1 MNSSRKPFG
10 GVIAAPDQQ
19 TQAVVTL
26 LSHYVRARFDL
37 VYYAHAKEIDLQ
49 RRHDFLVVLSVG
61 DLEAVAGRLNG
72 NGYYKPLIVHIDDPA
87 TLGHLDYEAFFPG
100 LEVISI
106 EQADLAAQ
114 PDVTLRIELFRQ
126 VIEALEARI

>member
-26 LSHYVRARFDL
+26 LSHYVRERFDL
-37 VYYAHAKEIDLQ
+37 AYYAHAKEIDFR

-61 DLEAVAGRLNG
+61 DLERVAQQVNSNG
-72 NGYYKPLIVHIDDPA
+72 FHKPLIVHVDDPA
-87 TLGHLDYEAFFPG
+87 TLEQLNYEAFFPG

-106 EQADLAAQ
+106 EQADLTAQ
-114 PDVTLRIELFRQ
+114 PDVTLRIEVFRQ
-126 VIEALEARI
+126 VIEALEARV